1 MTDNK
6 FNQLYKKYENLVSE
20 GKFHGDAR
28 DKVDTI
34 IQMIYDIDDLPSG
47 IYESLGKDKEWA
59 KEKQAIFLLDFET
72 ACEIMIANPKC
83 DTDEDYKAFVE
94 EVKRFR

>member
-1 MTDNK
+1 MTDDK
-6 FNQLYKKYENLVSE
+6 FNQLYKKYEDLVSD

-34 IQMIYDIDDLPSG
+34 IQMIYDTDDPLSG
-47 IYESLGKDKEWA
+47 IYESLGKDKEWG
-59 KEKQAIFLLDFET
+59 KEKQAMFLLDFET